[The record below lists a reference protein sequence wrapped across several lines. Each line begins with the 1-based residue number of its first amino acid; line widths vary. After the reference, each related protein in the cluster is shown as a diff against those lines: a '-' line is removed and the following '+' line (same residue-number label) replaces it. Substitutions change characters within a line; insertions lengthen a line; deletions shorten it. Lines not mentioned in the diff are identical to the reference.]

1 MQEVEKIRVVA
12 TDHSREDPGPI
23 RMLAN
28 H

>member
-12 TDHSREDPGPI
+12 TDHSREDPGRM